1 MYEAYK
7 ILILIRF
14 MLINATM
21 RQFNFPLLR
30 KANNCYDGLDITNSK
45 PTLQE
50 LMLIFRNE
58 YQVTV
63 HKLYL
68 NYSC

>member
-1 MYEAYK
+1 
-7 ILILIRF
+7 
-14 MLINATM
+14 MLINATLG
-21 RQFNFPLLR
+21 QFNFPLLR
-30 KANNCYDGLDITNSK
+30 KANNYYGGSDIPNSK

-68 NYSC
+68 NYSY